1 MKRLLLS
8 LVMLAAVA
16 VTAGAQTQ
24 LKAVK
29 GTTSCEA
36 VEQLKTLSTRKAAVA
51 KVRRTLKTAATAA
64 ADGSAADEGSLL
76 VLTPP
81 AGEERYYYLDQDA
94 FDPYSFFTDYPFLMD
109 YHTKVKF
116 VFCDNGDVWMPC
128 ILNRNNMK
136 GYVKGRYNADRTQLV
151 FENGQPVYWAP
162 NEKVYYLL
170 ALGDETGGGAPA
182 ASTDGGGTSTQ
193 GSISAV
199 PTLYDADI
207 CFDVDADG
215 VISFDDSRND
225 KLPFLSVVNAS
236 DPAEK
241 VYAISSGARF
251 VPAATVDDNLQD
263 FAYAY
268 HNERAGE
275 DKSASVKLWKDGNG
289 YYFKGLNPKYPE
301 MWVYGQESSDGE
313 SVIVPSLQVS
323 KYDMYDFPYY
333 FLAISKKDGA
343 GDADDTSA
351 YDVLLGFTMALDK
364 ATGAVSALP
373 ESDGVLMANG
383 YANEEV
389 TAMDFFQRY
398 NQLSLS
404 PVTLS
409 LAKPAAP
416 VFYGYRDAYGEN
428 EFVFTVS
435 DKDVDGNV
443 LSTDNLAY
451 VIYVDGQPYTFRKS
465 EYSYI
470 KTDEMTAVP
479 YLYDD
484 YYTVSA
490 SSSGNRYVYL
500 KGQDNATTIGVEMQY
515 TVGGQTAVSDRL
527 VYNRQTKQSEVVT
540 AGIAQVGAQRKAV
553 ATALYD
559 LTGRRVT
566 AAYKGV
572 AISVSRMA
580 DGTVTSRKVVR

>member
-1 MKRLLLS
+1 M
-8 LVMLAAVA
+8 MLAAMA
-16 VTAGAQTQ
+16 MTAGAQTQ
-24 LKAVK
+24 VK
-29 GTTSCEA
+29 GMKGTASCDA
-36 VEQLKTLSTRKAAVA
+36 VEQLKALSTRKAAVA
-51 KVRRTLKTAATAA
+51 KVEHTLKAATTASD
-64 ADGSAADEGSLL
+64 DGGTTDDGSLL

-94 FDPYSFFTDYPFLMD
+94 FDPYSFFADYPFLMD

-136 GYVKGRYNADRTQLV
+136 GYIKGRYNDEHTQLV

-182 ASTDGGGTSTQ
+182 ASTGDGGTSTQ

-207 CFDVDADG
+207 CFNVDADG
-215 VISFDDSRND
+215 VISFDDSRSD
-225 KLPFLSVVNAS
+225 KWPFLSVVNAS

-241 VYAISSGARF
+241 VYAISSGTRF
-251 VPAATVDDNLQD
+251 VPATTVDDNLQN

-275 DKSASVKLWKDGNG
+275 DKSTSVKLWKNGTG

-313 SVIVPSLQVS
+313 SIIVPSLQIS
-323 KYDMYDFPYY
+323 KYDMFDFPYY

-343 GDADDTSA
+343 DDADDTSA
-351 YDVLLGFTMALDK
+351 YDVLLGFTMALNK
-364 ATGAVSALP
+364 TTGAVTALP

-383 YANEEV
+383 YANDEV
-389 TAMDFFQRY
+389 TALDFFQRY

-404 PVTLS
+404 PITLS

-416 VFYGYRDAYGEN
+416 AFYGYRDAYGEN

-435 DKDVDGNV
+435 DKDVDGNA

-465 EYSYI
+465 EYSHI
-470 KTDEMTAVP
+470 KMDELTAVP

-484 YYTVSA
+484 YYTISA

-500 KGQDNATTIGVEMQY
+500 KGQENATTIAVEMQY

-527 VYNRQTKQSEVVT
+527 VYNRQTKQSEVVPT
-540 AGIAQVGAQRKAV
+540 GIAQVGVQHKAV
-553 ATALYD
+553 STSYYD

-572 AISVSRMA
+572 AITVSRMA